1 MHIGKW
7 QITKKDLIWFIVCLF
22 LLLCVFVGLLIYNN
36 DNATAVLSGASTSIS
51 IVLSIV
57 AILYTMIEGANSSK
71 INQEA
76 ISKLNQLDLQLEQ
89 VSKKTIEMSEL
100 KSVLNDV
107 IPKVNLVVKNIETAT
122 GTDDL
127 SMFDDKTKESIE
139 HLRHYIGE
147 DIDD

>member
-7 QITKKDLIWFIVCLF
+7 QITKKDLAWFIVCLF
-22 LLLCVFVGLLIYNN
+22 IVLCVFIGLFVYAN
-36 DNATAVLSGASTSIS
+36 DCATAVLSGASTAIS

-76 ISKLNQLDLQLEQ
+76 ISKLNQLDFQLEQ
-89 VSKKTIEMSEL
+89 ISKKTIEMSEL
-100 KSVLNDV
+100 KGVLNDI
-107 IPKVNLVVKNIETAT
+107 IPEINTVVKNIEVAT
-122 GTDDL
+122 GTEDL
-127 SMFDDKTKESIE
+127 SVFDDKTKESIE
-139 HLRHYIGE
+139 HLRRYIGE

>member
-1 MHIGKW
+1 
-7 QITKKDLIWFIVCLF
+7 
-22 LLLCVFVGLLIYNN
+22 
-36 DNATAVLSGASTSIS
+36 
-51 IVLSIV
+51 
-57 AILYTMIEGANSSK
+57 MIEGANSSK

>member
-7 QITKKDLIWFIVCLF
+7 KITNKDLVWFIAC
-22 LLLCVFVGLLIYNN
+22 LLLTLCIFIGLFVYKN
-36 DNATAVLSGASTSIS
+36 DGAAAVLSGASTAIS

-76 ISKLNQLDLQLEQ
+76 ISKLNQLDHQLEQ
-89 VSKKTIEMSEL
+89 ISKKTIEMSEL
-100 KSVLNDV
+100 KGVLNDV
-107 IPKVNLVVKNIETAT
+107 IPKVDTVVKNIGAT
-122 GTDDL
+122 VGSDDL
-127 SMFDDKTKESIE
+127 SMFDDKTKKDIE
-139 HLRHYIGE
+139 HLRHYIRE

>member
-22 LLLCVFVGLLIYNN
+22 LALCVCVGLLIYNN
-36 DNATAVLSGASTSIS
+36 DNASAVLSCASTAIS

-100 KSVLNDV
+100 KAVLNDV
-107 IPKVNLVVKNIETAT
+107 IPKVNLVVKNIGAAT

-139 HLRHYIGE
+139 HLRHYISE

>member
-7 QITKKDLIWFIVCLF
+7 QITKKDLVWFIICLF
-22 LLLCVFVGLLIYNN
+22 LALCVFVGLFVYNN
-36 DNATAVLSGASTSIS
+36 DGATAVLSGASTAVS

-57 AILYTMIEGANSSK
+57 AILYTMIEGAN
-71 INQEA
+71 
-76 ISKLNQLDLQLEQ
+76 NQLDMQLEQ
-89 VSKKTIEMSEL
+89 ISKKTVEMSEL
-100 KSVLNDV
+100 KAILNDV
-107 IPKVNLVVKNIETAT
+107 IPKVDTVVKNIGTST

-139 HLRHYIGE
+139 HLRRYIGE

>member
-7 QITKKDLIWFIVCLF
+7 QITKKDLVWFIVCLF
-22 LLLCVFVGLLIYNN
+22 LTLCIFIGLFVYKN
-36 DNATAVLSGASTSIS
+36 DGATAVLSGASTAIS

-76 ISKLNQLDLQLEQ
+76 ISKLNQLDHQLEQ
-89 VSKKTIEMSEL
+89 ISKKTIEMSEL
-100 KSVLNDV
+100 KGVLNDV
-107 IPKVNLVVKNIETAT
+107 IPKVDTVVKNIGAT
-122 GTDDL
+122 VGSDDL
-127 SMFDDKTKESIE
+127 SMFDDKTKKDIE
-139 HLRHYIGE
+139 HLRHYIRE

>member
-7 QITKKDLIWFIVCLF
+7 QITKKDLVWFIVCLF
-22 LLLCVFVGLLIYNN
+22 LTLCIFIGLFVYKN
-36 DNATAVLSGASTSIS
+36 DGATAVLSGASTAIS

-76 ISKLNQLDLQLEQ
+76 ISKLNQLDHQLEQ
-89 VSKKTIEMSEL
+89 ISKKTIEMSEL
-100 KSVLNDV
+100 KGVLNDV
-107 IPKVNLVVKNIETAT
+107 IPKVDTVVKNIGAT
-122 GTDDL
+122 VGSNDL
-127 SMFDDKTKESIE
+127 SMFDDKTKKDIE
-139 HLRHYIGE
+139 HLRHYIRE